1 MTKSHMTIRNLLF
14 GIVGV
19 LGLLLVA
26 VTGFAAREAQQD
38 RGAAR
43 HATEIN
49 RIGDLLLTSSRYLIE
64 ERDRVVIAL
73 RASRPATSETHQDL
87 QRIREKADGAIVQA
101 LDAMRQKK
109 RGRAHRDGIAAVET
123 LMTTVRDLR
132 GRADEEMLREQ
143 IARDHGLA
151 PTWAATMA
159 DLLEANEALRQA
171 LSGEVYGVDAFSAGY
186 STLKNAAF
194 VVSDYAG
201 RERAMM
207 ARQIEEEFPLSPRQL
222 QLLSAF
228 RGRVEQAW
236 GALSAIGAAE
246 GVDPLLKS
254 AVEEATRLFMGEYHK
269 LRVAAIDAGIAA
281 EDYPVT
287 PADWMV
293 ASTAAIKTIY
303 QVEDALIAVN
313 RERATAQAYGALLKM
328 ALLLF
333 FLVFGI
339 VGAVFSIWIV
349 ARRVARPLAAM
360 TEVMGRLADGELA
373 LDVPALDRSDEVG
386 AMAKA
391 VQVFKQ
397 NAVDKLRLEAEQ
409 AEQDR
414 RQQEEKLRATLALA
428 DRLEKSVMDV
438 ADTVASASVEMEA
451 TAQAMSANAAET
463 SQQSSA
469 VASAT
474 EEATKNV
481 QTVAASSE
489 ELTGSIGEIARQ
501 VSHSTKVAKE
511 AVGKAE
517 TTSETVKGL
526 AEGAQKIGNVV
537 EMINDVASQ
546 TNLLALNATIEA
558 ARAGEAGK
566 GFAVVASE
574 VKALANQTARA
585 TQEIAEQIESMR
597 NVTGETVGAIESVV
611 SAITSIDEVITN
623 IASSVEEQNVST
635 KEISRNVQEAARST
649 EEINANITGVSRA
662 AGETGDAA
670 SQVLRLVAELAK
682 QSDSL
687 RGSVAQIVSDLK
699 SA

>member
-1 MTKSHMTIRNLLF
+1 MTIRNLLF
-14 GIVGV
+14 SIVGA
-19 LGLLLVA
+19 LGLLLVF
-26 VTGFAAREAQQD
+26 VTGIAAVEAYRE
-38 RGAAR
+38 RGAAQ
-43 HATEIN
+43 HVIEIN
-49 RIGDLLLTSSRYLIE
+49 RIGDLLLTSSRNLIE
-64 ERDRVVIAL
+64 ERDRVAIAL
-73 RASRPATSETHQDL
+73 RTSRPATATFLEELH
-87 QRIREKADGAIVQA
+87 RIRENAGGAMKQA
-101 LDAMRQKK
+101 LDAARRNK
-109 RGRAHRDGIAAVET
+109 RGNGNRDMVVAVET
-123 LMTTVRDLR
+123 LTTKIRDLR
-132 GRADEEMLREQ
+132 QRTDADMALEKV
-143 IARDHGLA
+143 ARDFDL
-151 PTWAATMA
+151 PQIWATAMA
-159 DLLEANEALRQA
+159 DLIEMSEALRQA
-171 LSGEVYGVDAFSAGY
+171 LSGEAYGLDDFTAVHSA
-186 STLKNAAF
+186 LKNAAV

-201 RERAMM
+201 RERAVM
-207 ARQIEEEFPLSPRQL
+207 ARQIGDEFPLSPRQL
-222 QLLSAF
+222 QLLSAY

-236 GALSAIGAAE
+236 SVLAATGAAE
-246 GVDPLLKS
+246 GVDPGVKA
-254 AVEEATRLFMGEYHK
+254 AVEEATRRFMGEYHE
-269 LRVAAIDAGIAA
+269 LRIKVIDAGIAA
-281 EDYPVT
+281 DDYPLT
-287 PADWMV
+287 ASDWII
-293 ASTAAIKTIY
+293 ASTAAIETLY
-303 QVEDALIAVN
+303 GVENALVAAN
-313 RERATAQAYGALLKM
+313 RARATDQASGALLKM
-328 ALLLF
+328 GVLLLF
-333 FLVFGI
+333 LTVGI
-339 VGAVFSIWIV
+339 LGAAFSLWIV
-349 ARRVARPLAAM
+349 ARRVADPLKAM

-373 LDVPALDRSDEVG
+373 LEVPALERSDEVG

-409 AEQDR
+409 SEQER
-414 RQQEEKLRATLALA
+414 RQQEEKLRATLSVA

-489 ELTGSIGEIARQ
+489 ELTGSIEEIARQ

-511 AVGKAE
+511 AVGQAE
-517 TTSETVKGL
+517 TTSATVKGL

-537 EMINDVASQ
+537 EMINDVAAQ

-585 TQEIAEQIESMR
+585 TQEIAEQIEAMR

-611 SAITSIDEVITN
+611 VAINSIDEVITN
-623 IASSVEEQNVST
+623 IASSVEEQNAST
-635 KEISRNVQEAARST
+635 REISRNVQEAARST

-687 RGSVAQIVSDLK
+687 RGSVVQIINDLK